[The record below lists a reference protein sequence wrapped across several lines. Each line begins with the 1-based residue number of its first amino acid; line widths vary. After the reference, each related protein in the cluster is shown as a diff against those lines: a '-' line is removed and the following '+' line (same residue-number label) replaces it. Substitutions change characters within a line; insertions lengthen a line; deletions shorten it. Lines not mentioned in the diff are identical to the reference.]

1 MVLKFK
7 KRSSEN
13 NLKKVMVYGHD
24 GTGKSTFAENY
35 CRENGLKPVVIDI
48 DDTNYT
54 RLPILELDFGSD
66 VKTFNQM
73 KNAIT
78 EVSKYDDFDTII
90 IDGVTS
96 LLEML
101 VSNAKGLAKYSDR
114 ATRFQKILQLLLSS
128 GKHLIF
134 IGQADMEVIFT
145 EDFQSSKMVIKIN
158 SIVNEKYLCYID
170 DKGNY
175 TYEIM
180 KLRKV
185 EPKQDNPIIKDL
197 SKEGVD
203 LTKQPPMKEEP
214 VIIEEVPNDDF
225 VTANEIPA
233 DEFVDD
239 PVRNQCLLIKDMLE
253 KEGVEVTKSSMRS
266 KVIKLIKDGTLPKAN
281 RPGLIK
287 YIDQHCPE
295 GLN

>member
-7 KRSSEN
+7 RRSSET

-35 CRENGLKPVVIDI
+35 CRENGLNPVVIDI

-54 RLPILELDFGSD
+54 NLPILELDFGSD

-73 KNAIT
+73 KSAIT
-78 EVSKYDDFDTII
+78 EISKTQDFDTII

-101 VSNAKGLAKYSDR
+101 VSTAKGLAKYSDR

-128 GKHLIF
+128 GKNLIF

-185 EPKQDNPIIKDL
+185 KDPITPVEPESVKPADNPIK
-197 SKEGVD
+197 
-203 LTKQPPMKEEP
+203 P
-214 VIIEEVPNDDF
+214 IIEEEPEVPIEDF
-225 VTANEIPA
+225 VTADEIP
-233 DEFVDD
+233 EESFVDD
-239 PVRNQCLLIKDMLE
+239 PVRNQCVLIKNMLE
-253 KEGVEVTKSSMRS
+253 KEGIEVTKSSMRNR
-266 KVIKLIKDGTLPKAN
+266 VVKLIKNGTLPRDN
-281 RPGLIK
+281 RPSLIK

-295 GLN
+295 GLE

>member
-7 KRSSEN
+7 RRSSET

-35 CRENGLKPVVIDI
+35 CKENNLNAVVIDI

-54 RLPILELDFGSD
+54 NLPILELDFGSD

-73 KNAIT
+73 KSAIT
-78 EVSKYDDFDTII
+78 EISKTQDFDTII
-90 IDGVTS
+90 LDGVTS

-101 VSNAKGLAKYSDR
+101 VSSAKGLAKYSDR

-128 GKHLIF
+128 GKNLIF

-158 SIVNEKYLCYID
+158 SIVNEKYCCYID

-175 TYEIM
+175 TYEVK

-185 EPKQDNPIIKDL
+185 KEQTPVKPKDIPKEPIKEKVLEAPIM
-197 SKEGVD
+197 E
-203 LTKQPPMKEEP
+203 Q
-214 VIIEEVPNDDF
+214 EVNVTDDF
-225 VTANEIPA
+225 VTANTIS
-233 DEFVDD
+233 DESFVDD
-239 PVRNQCLLIKDMLE
+239 PVRNQCIQIKIMLE
-253 KEGVEVTKSSMRS
+253 KEGVEITKSNMRS
-266 KVIKLIKDGTLPKAN
+266 KVLKLIKNGTLPRDN
-281 RPGLIK
+281 RPSLIK
-287 YIDQHCPE
+287 YIDKHCPE
-295 GLN
+295 GLE